1 MRRYLSSL
9 ALAGA
14 IVALWGIR
22 PADAQQQPSDKTQE
36 DQAKDSLIIVEGQ
49 GRADAKPPMRID
61 SDPGPG
67 FVLTSSAVMADARM
81 LARCAFRRS
90 PQMIHDVVDGL
101 PNKSTTTWALDRL
114 IRQNATCYLA
124 YNPGQNTD
132 QTRPVYG
139 ECNPIAVP
147 GSGLRLCRSFYDR
160 AALLEYTLQT
170 YLPDLNLTPADLRD
184 PSVRARYLARE
195 RPRAKIR
202 FAADRR
208 YFAVASC
215 IVQTTPAITTQFLH
229 SAPGSNAETELRDDL
244 LKSSRACVQ
253 NARKVTVDPIQFR
266 MYMLEAVYA
275 WTLAIQAKS
284 SLLPLEATV
293 GR

>member
-1 MRRYLSSL
+1 
-9 ALAGA
+9 
-14 IVALWGIR
+14 
-22 PADAQQQPSDKTQE
+22 
-36 DQAKDSLIIVEGQ
+36 
-49 GRADAKPPMRID
+49 MRID
-61 SDPGPG
+61 RDPGPG
-67 FVLTSSAVMADARM
+67 FVRASSAVMADSRM

-101 PNKSTTTWALDRL
+101 PNQSTTSWALDRL
-114 IRQNATCYLA
+114 IRQNAACYLA

-139 ECNPIAVP
+139 ECNPVNVP
-147 GSGLRLCRSFYDR
+147 DSGLHLCRSFYDR

-184 PSVRARYLARE
+184 PSVRARYIARE

-208 YFAVASC
+208 YFEVASC
-215 IVQTTPAITTQFLH
+215 IVQTNATITTQFLH
-229 SAPGSNAETELRDDL
+229 SAAGADAEAALRNDL
-244 LKSSRACVQ
+244 LRNSRACVQ
-253 NARKVTVDPIQFR
+253 NAMKVTVDPIQFR

-284 SLLPLEATV
+284 SLLPVGAAV